1 MTKLNKTTLA
11 EELVALPQQLADK
24 KEYAVIIVQD
34 QTEISHGWE
43 NDCNFEYCK
52 ANNIPYHDYK
62 RGGGTIVLTKGNI
75 SLGFIYNNRK
85 YKRFMF
91 EALLTDLKDY
101 FVSKGL
107 NAEINHNDILID
119 GYKVASSYAHN
130 YGEGYQWTY
139 DSAQI
144 SINQDLEVIKNVC
157 LKPMVKVPKGLGEYG
172 VTTEEIIVWVED
184 WFARNTN
191 DSAL

>member
-1 MTKLNKTTLA
+1 MTKLVRTTLA
-11 EELVALPQQLADK
+11 EENKLLPQQLADQ

-43 NDCNFEYCK
+43 NDCNHEYCI
-52 ANNIPYHDYK
+52 ANNIPCHNYQ

-101 FVSKGL
+101 FVGKGL

-130 YGEGYQWTY
+130 YGDSYQMTY

-157 LKPMVKVPKGLGEYG
+157 LKPMNKIPKGLGEYG
-172 VTTEEIIVWVED
+172 ITTAEIVEWCD
-184 WFARNTN
+184 KWMADNTFE
-191 DSAL
+191 